1 MPSSVISLSPKIRVV
16 TWDNTS
22 RPERQLVP
30 SSPNFL
36 FSRSSEPMPFKF
48 SLTFSNLV
56 TCPSKKI
63 IEKFSKKIFFIP
75 NSPKL
80 KINKIIKSKKNII
93 LMLIPKIDNG
103 INFKVIMDSIEI
115 LKNKKKILSF

>member
-1 MPSSVISLSPKIRVV
+1 MIGIIFKSKKNKIIFHI
-16 TWDNTS
+16 TDFS
-22 RPERQLVP
+22 ERRF
-30 SSPNFL
+30 NNIFL
-36 FSRSSEPMPFKF
+36 NIIYKIIFKF

-80 KINKIIKSKKNII
+80 KTNKISKSKKNII